1 MFYQGY
7 SHPPIPSSMLD
18 RDRVLDKESFLAGG
32 YVVSFN
38 KKSTKWRTPEKAAVR
53 TPREEYVSPQNGQ
66 LIGTHHP
73 ALANQPY
80 VSVKRDSFGREL
92 HIVPRF
98 LAPKVAVGIRILIS
112 GFALLV
118 YRNVHDIVHEVIA
131 DWDRGIPKSLGGL
144 TVEYMIK
151 KLNPSVA
158 NKQSAGYYLAALTH
172 VAMDAEKSLAR
183 FQLPEEFSAL
193 LDNVA
198 NAWAPYKDALDG
210 EPVVTV
216 SIETDYAL
224 KKVQEAAVEGVK
236 YH

>member
-1 MFYQGY
+1 
-7 SHPPIPSSMLD
+7 
-18 RDRVLDKESFLAGG
+18 
-32 YVVSFN
+32 
-38 KKSTKWRTPEKAAVR
+38 
-53 TPREEYVSPQNGQ
+53 
-66 LIGTHHP
+66 
-73 ALANQPY
+73 
-80 VSVKRDSFGREL
+80 
-92 HIVPRF
+92 
-98 LAPKVAVGIRILIS
+98 
-112 GFALLV
+112 
-118 YRNVHDIVHEVIA
+118 VHDIVHEVIA